1 MQKINFQNLPS
12 TSTPLNATN
21 LNQMQDNI
29 ETAINTV
36 AGDIPT
42 VVDSLTGSSTT
53 DAPSVHAVNEK
64 INTITSYSTTEVVIG
79 THNNKPLYK
88 KGLETTA
95 LPNTSVNSYNT
106 GIENIDKVIKLY
118 GICSNG
124 LILNGVRPEDRDA
137 EIGAWFDTTEMKVKI
152 STGRDRSNLTA
163 IVTLEYTKTTD

>member
-1 MQKINFQNLPS
+1 MQKINFKNLPD

-53 DAPSVHAVNEK
+53 DAPSVHAVNDK
-64 INTITSYSTTEVVIG
+64 FNTIASYSTTETVIG
-79 THNNKPLYK
+79 TWIDKPLYRK
-88 KGLETTA
+88 VIETTA
-95 LPNTSVNSYNT
+95 LPNTGVNSYST
-106 GIENIDKVIKLY
+106 GIQNVNKIVRIY
-118 GICSNG
+118 GYCSNN
-124 LILNGVRPEDRDA
+124 LFINGVRPEDRDA
-137 EIGAWFDTTEMKVKI
+137 EIGAWFDTNEMKVKI

-163 IVTLEYTKTTD
+163 TVILEYTKTTD